1 MKKVTMC
8 VAVVLAAFA
17 SVGCSPHKDFLRAE
31 GQRIVNDKGEV
42 LLRGFGLGGW
52 VLQEPYMLRLPGGMR
67 TQSQFRDSLVALVGE
82 ERTAEFYR
90 AWWHNGIRKRD
101 IDSLASWGFN
111 HVRMPMHY
119 NLYTLPIDKEPAS
132 GEHTWLTEGIVITD
146 SLLAWCKANRMY
158 LFLDL
163 HAAPG
168 GQGNDVAISDASPVR
183 MWQDERNVE
192 KAVALW
198 RHLAERYKNEEW
210 IGGYDLI
217 NEPNWGFTDPK
228 GDPNGL
234 REQRN
239 VPLRDYLVRATA
251 AIRKVDKN
259 HIIVIEG
266 NGWGNNYNGVW
277 PLDWD
282 DNTVISFHRY
292 WNYNTEES
300 LADALK
306 NRAEQNAPLWMSE
319 SGENSNAWFTDAISL
334 LEANNI
340 GWCWWT
346 YKRLGDRTPMEIIPG
361 EGYLRILDYWSG
373 RGPRPLADEA
383 WAALQTLAENYKQE
397 NTIFHRDY
405 IDAMFRQVATTATR
419 PWVKHT
425 LGAQGVTIFA
435 SDYDLGRE
443 GYAYHDTDV
452 ANYRTSNPAE
462 QGGNSGG
469 TYRGDGVDIY
479 AGNVPGGNGYYVGNT
494 KEGEWLKYTLDVEA
508 AGEYSIEVCE
518 SPDWKTWRV
527 RPAGTVTLAAGT
539 TPFVYHIET
548 TGVDIAWIRLRPI

>member
-1 MKKVTMC
+1 MKRAIIFV
-8 VAVVLAAFA
+8 VVLIAIAL
-17 SVGCSPHKDFLRAE
+17 VGCSQQTNFLRAD
-31 GQRIVNDKGEV
+31 GQRIVNGEGEV

-52 VLQEPYMLRLPGGMR
+52 VLQEPYMLRLPGSMR

-90 AWWHNGIRKRD
+90 AWWHNGIQKRD

-119 NLYTLPIDKEPAS
+119 NLYTLSIDEEPVA
-132 GEHTWLTEGIVITD
+132 GEQTWLTEGIAITD
-146 SLLAWCKANRMY
+146 SLLVWCKANRMY

-168 GQGNDVAISDASPVR
+168 GQGNDVAISDAAPVK

-192 KAVALW
+192 KAIALW
-198 RHLAERYKNEEW
+198 RHLAERYKNEVW
-210 IGGYDLI
+210 IGGYDII
-217 NEPNWGFTDPK
+217 NEPNWGFSDPE

-234 REQRN
+234 REKLN
-239 VPLRDYLVRATA
+239 APLRDYLVRATA
-251 AIRKVDKN
+251 AIREVDKN
-259 HIIVIEG
+259 HMVVIEG

-282 DNTVISFHRY
+282 DNTAISFHRY
-292 WNYNTEES
+292 WCYNTPET

-319 SGENSNAWFTDAISL
+319 SGENSNVWFTDAISL

-361 EGYLRILDYWSG
+361 EGYLRMLDYWSG
-373 RGPRPLADEA
+373 RGSRPSADEA

-397 NTIFHRDY
+397 NTLFHRDF
-405 IDAMFRQVATTATR
+405 IDAMFRQVATTDTR
-419 PWVKHT
+419 PWVKHRLDTEAVT
-425 LGAQGVTIFA
+425 LFA

-469 TYRGDGVDIY
+469 AYRGDGVDIY
-479 AGNVPGGNGYYVGNT
+479 YGDTPEGNGYWVGNT
-494 KEGEWLKYTLDVEA
+494 HDGEWLKFTLDVAEA
-508 AGEYSIEVCE
+508 GDYSVEVCE
-518 SPDWKTWRV
+518 STDGTTWAV
-527 RPAGTVTLAAGT
+527 RPVGSVTLAAGQ
-539 TPFVYHIET
+539 TPFVYQMI
-548 TGVDIAWIRLRPI
+548 TGVDVAWIRLKSL